1 LRRDIAAL
9 LDRKRNPFFQ
19 HARAEYFLAWRGGE
33 VVGRIA
39 AITNRLHNEYH
50 EDKVGFFGFFEST
63 QDQAVANALFDAAA
77 AWLRHEGHNV
87 MRGPASFSTND
98 ECGLLVWGF
107 ETPPTLM
114 MPHNPMWYP
123 ALVEQG
129 GFTAVKDL
137 LVYEGGS
144 EEGSQ
149 VPERLTRGVDLV
161 TRRLGLRIRPLD
173 LRRFRSEVDLIKALY
188 NQCWER
194 NWGFIPMT
202 DAEIEHLA
210 KQFRP
215 VVVPDQVP
223 IAEIDGKPIAFGL
236 ALPDLNTIFRPNR
249 NGYLLPVLPRLLLSL
264 KRETL
269 RRARILLLGIV
280 PEWRGKGVDAVLYH
294 WIWTRSGV
302 HNMTWGEAG
311 WILEDNPAMNTGL
324 IKMGF
329 KHYKTLR
336 MYDRP
341 L

>member
-1 LRRDIAAL
+1 VAAL
-9 LDRKRNPFFQ
+9 LDRKRNPFFE
-19 HARAEYFLAWRGGE
+19 HAKAEYFLAWRSNE

-39 AITNRLHNEYH
+39 AITNRLHNDFH
-50 EDKVGFFGFFEST
+50 DDRVGFFGFFESI
-63 QDQAVANALFDAAA
+63 QDLSVANALFDTAAT
-77 AWLRHEGHNV
+77 WLRQEGHSV

-114 MPHNPMWYP
+114 MPHNPVWYP
-123 ALVEQG
+123 ALVEQA
-129 GFTAVKDL
+129 GFTAAKDL
-137 LVYEGGS
+137 LVYEGGD
-144 EEGSQ
+144 ERGSA
-149 VPERLTRGVDLV
+149 VPERLTRGVELV
-161 TRRLGLRIRPLD
+161 TRRLGLTIRPLD
-173 LRRFRSEVDLIKALY
+173 LRRFRAEVDLIKALY

-215 VVVPDQVP
+215 VVVPDAVP
-223 IAEIDGKPIAFGL
+223 IAEIDGQPVAFGL
-236 ALPDLNTIFRPNR
+236 VLPDLNTIFRSNR
-249 NGYLLPVLPRLLLSL
+249 KGYLLPVLPRLLLSL

-269 RRARILLLGIV
+269 RRARILLLGIL
-280 PEWRGKGVDAVLYH
+280 PEWRGKGIDAVLYH
-294 WIWTRSGV
+294 WIWTRAGR

-311 WILEDNPAMNTGL
+311 WILEDNSAMNAGL
-324 IKMGF
+324 VKMGF